1 MEFDDFL
8 KGVDIINLKAKD
20 RWQAIDELIDG
31 LVAAGKIAVEDGDAI
46 VHAVRTRERAMSTGI
61 GYGIAIP
68 HASTDLISEVVGVLG
83 RSKVG
88 VQFEALDGKAV
99 HVVLLFLVPAG
110 EFQKHMHTLAH
121 IAKFI
126 HRKDFR
132 DRLRGGDENG
142 DGG

>member
-8 KGVDIINLKAKD
+8 RGVDIINLKAKD
-20 RWQAIDELIDG
+20 RWEAIDELIDG
-31 LVAAGKIAVEDGDAI
+31 LLAAGKIAVEDRDAI
-46 VHAVRTRERAMSTGI
+46 AQSVRKRERAMSTGI

-83 RSKVG
+83 RSKTG
-88 VQFEALDGKAV
+88 VQFEALDGKTV

-110 EFQKHMHTLAH
+110 EFQKHMHSLAN
-121 IAKFI
+121 IAKFL
-126 HRKDFR
+126 HRQDFR
-132 DRLRGGDENG
+132 DRLRGGDEND

>member
-1 MEFDDFL
+1 MDFEDFL
-8 KGVDIINLKAKD
+8 RGADIINLKTMD

-31 LVAAGKIAVEDGDAI
+31 LVAGGKIAVEHRDAI
-46 VHAVRTRERAMSTGI
+46 AHVVRKRERAMSTGI

-68 HASTDLISEVVGVLG
+68 HASTDLISEVVAVLG
-83 RSKVG
+83 RSKTG
-88 VQFEALDGKAV
+88 VQFEALDGKTV

-132 DRLRGGDENG
+132 DRLKGEDENG